1 MITAWFV
8 AADETRHE
16 VKVQNGT
23 SLMRGAID
31 AGISGIVGECGG
43 NAMCATCHVYLEDDS
58 DRPTGSGT
66 GVPPLSEVEDAM
78 LDETAAPRRAS
89 SRLSCQLTAAPELDG
104 ITVHLPAAQI

>member
-1 MITAWFV
+1 MITVWFV
-8 AADETRHE
+8 ASNGDRHE
-16 VKVQNGT
+16 VKVDPGT

-43 NAMCATCHVYLEDDS
+43 NAMCATCHVYLEEDS
-58 DRPTGSGT
+58 DRP

-78 LDETAAPRRAS
+78 LDETAAPRKVS
-89 SRLSCQLTAAPELDG
+89 SRLSCQLKAGPELDG